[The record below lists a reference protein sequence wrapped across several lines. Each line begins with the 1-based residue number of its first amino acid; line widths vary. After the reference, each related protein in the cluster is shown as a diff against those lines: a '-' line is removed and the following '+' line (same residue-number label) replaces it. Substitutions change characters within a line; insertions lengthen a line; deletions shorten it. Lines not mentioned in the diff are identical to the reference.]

1 MLHRLCA
8 RTSCL
13 LILIITGAAA
23 HGADL
28 VLRGGLIYD
37 GSGSPAYVGDIGISG
52 DRIEQIA
59 PPGTLEG
66 ARILDVRGL
75 SVAPGFINMLSWA
88 TESLLIDG
96 ASQGDIRQGVT
107 LEVFGEGSS
116 MGPLNDA
123 LRQRLLDRQGEGK
136 YDIPWQTLGEYLEH
150 LETRGVAP
158 NVASF
163 IGATTVRAHVLG
175 FADRAP
181 DPRELDDMRAL
192 VHEAM
197 REGAIGLGSSLIYAP
212 GFYADTD
219 ELVALMEVV
228 AQYDGLYISH
238 LRSEGNRLLEAI
250 DELIDIARR
259 SNSRAEIYHLKVAGR
274 QNWDKFP
281 AAVARVE
288 AARASGLDIT
298 ANMYTY
304 TAGST
309 GLDAAMPPWA
319 QEGGFA
325 AWAER
330 LEDPATRARIATEM
344 TTPTDAWENLLLAAG
359 AENTLLVGFR
369 NPELRHLT
377 GRTLAAVAAERN
389 KPAHEVAMDLVV
401 ADGSRVQVVYFLM
414 SEENVA
420 ATITLPW
427 VSFGSDAASMATE
440 GVFLNRSTHPRAYGN
455 FARVLGR
462 YVRDRQQIDMAEAIR
477 KLTSLPAENLRIDER
492 GSIRPGFFADLAVFD
507 PARVRDHATYAS
519 PHRYSEGMVHVLVNG
534 QPVLEHGEH
543 TGRLP
548 GRVVRGPGW
557 QGPGAEESPDNAR
570 LTTPRAETNE
580 APAP

>member
-1 MLHRLCA
+1 MVHRLFS

-13 LILIITGAAA
+13 LLLCAGAST

-37 GSGSPAYVGDIGISG
+37 GSGSPAYVGDISING
-52 DRIEQIA
+52 DRIESIG
-59 PPGTLEG
+59 PSGTLTG
-66 ARILDVRGL
+66 SRVLDVRGL

-88 TESLLIDG
+88 NESLLIDG
-96 ASQGDIRQGVT
+96 RSQGDIRQGVT

-123 LRQRLLDRQGEGK
+123 LRQRLLDRQGEARF
-136 YDIPWQTLGEYLEH
+136 DIPWRTLGEYLEH
-150 LETRGVAP
+150 LEARGVAP

-163 IGATTVRAHVLG
+163 VGATTVRAHVLG
-175 FADRAP
+175 FENRAP
-181 DPRELDDMRAL
+181 NPDELDAMRAL

-197 REGAIGLGSSLIYAP
+197 REGAVGLGSSLIYAP

-238 LRSEGNRLLEAI
+238 LRSEGNRLLEAL
-250 DELIDIARR
+250 DELIEIARR
-259 SNSRAEIYHLKVAGR
+259 SKARAEVYHLKVAGR

-281 AAVARVE
+281 AVVARIE
-288 AARASGLDIT
+288 AARASGLSIT

-319 QEGGFA
+319 QEGGYA

-330 LEDPATRARIATEM
+330 LEDPEMRARIAAEM

-377 GRTLAAVAAERN
+377 GRTLAAVAAERD

-420 ATITLPW
+420 ATIALPW
-427 VSFGSDAASMATE
+427 VSFGSDAASMAAE

-462 YVRDRQQIDMAEAIR
+462 YARDRQRIDMADAVR
-477 KLTSLPAENLRIDER
+477 RLTALPAENLRIKNR
-492 GSIRPGFFADLAVFD
+492 GSIKPGFYADLAVFD
-507 PARVRDHATYAS
+507 PARVRDHATYAN
-519 PHRYSEGMVHVLVNG
+519 PHRYSEGMVHILVNG
-534 QPVLEHGEH
+534 EAVLEHGEH

-557 QGPGAEESPDNAR
+557 QAGAVATTRAHSEQLAGTPAR
-570 LTTPRAETNE
+570 
-580 APAP
+580 

>member
-1 MLHRLCA
+1 MVHRLFS
-8 RTSCL
+8 RTGCL
-13 LILIITGAAA
+13 LLLICAGTST

-37 GSGSPAYVGDIGISG
+37 GSGSPAYVGDISISG
-52 DRIEQIA
+52 DRIESIG
-59 PPGTLEG
+59 PPGTLTG
-66 ARILDVRGL
+66 ARVLDVRGL

-88 TESLLIDG
+88 NESLLIDG
-96 ASQGDIRQGVT
+96 RSQGDIRQGVT

-123 LRQRLLDRQGEGK
+123 LRQRLLDRQGEARF
-136 YDIPWQTLGEYLEH
+136 DIPWRTLGEYLEH
-150 LETRGVAP
+150 LEARGVAP

-163 IGATTVRAHVLG
+163 VGATTVRAHVLG
-175 FADRAP
+175 FDNRAP
-181 DPRELDDMRAL
+181 NPDELDAMRAL

-197 REGAIGLGSSLIYAP
+197 REGAVGLGSSLIYAP

-238 LRSEGNRLLEAI
+238 LRSEGNRLLEAL
-250 DELIDIARR
+250 DELIEIARR
-259 SNSRAEIYHLKVAGR
+259 SKARAEVYHLKVAGR
-274 QNWDKFP
+274 QNWGKFP
-281 AAVARVE
+281 AVVTRIE
-288 AARASGLDIT
+288 AARASGLSIT

-319 QEGGFA
+319 QEGGYA

-330 LEDPATRARIATEM
+330 LEDPEMRARIAAEM

-369 NPELRHLT
+369 NPQLRHLT
-377 GRTLAAVAAERN
+377 GRTLAAVAAERD

-420 ATITLPW
+420 ATIALPW

-462 YVRDRQQIDMAEAIR
+462 YARDRQRIDMADAVR
-477 KLTSLPAENLRIDER
+477 RLTALPAENLRIQDR
-492 GSIRPGFFADLAVFD
+492 GSIKPGFYADLAVFD
-507 PARVRDHATYAS
+507 PARVRDHATYAN

-534 QPVLEHGEH
+534 EAVLEHGEH

-557 QGPGAEESPDNAR
+557 QADAVATTRAHSEQLAGTPAR
-570 LTTPRAETNE
+570 
-580 APAP
+580 